1 MKHRRRLK
9 IIALYLG
16 ITGILQ
22 TSHGAAADNVQTQPM
37 GDFFVVRAA
46 MRQVSLT
53 GYTRARYVMD
63 IVSEEA
69 GRCVRVVADVGDQIK
84 KDGLFAVL
92 DTTFIDLS
100 LKKNRV
106 EQERLKSLI
115 AYNGKEVRRY
125 EELVERETAAQSTL
139 DSLQNKLDQ
148 AQFQIQ
154 ALQVQEAELKE
165 RQSRHHIRVPPG
177 WSIIERTVEPGEWV
191 SVGSSLGKAGDF
203 RILIV
208 PFSMS
213 PAEYSALKK
222 LNNKVELVFPDL
234 DEKPLAVEASLE
246 RISPAFDPETRKIN
260 LELTISGNL
269 PEKRGGLRTELS
281 LEIPD
286 PSGAVLVPSSAVAE
300 RYEEFWLTRVNG
312 DRVRVLFLGDGP
324 DNTYRVRSPELR
336 PGDRLKAKP

>member
-1 MKHRRRLK
+1 
-9 IIALYLG
+9 
-16 ITGILQ
+16 
-22 TSHGAAADNVQTQPM
+22 
-37 GDFFVVRAA
+37 
-46 MRQVSLT
+46 
-53 GYTRARYVMD
+53 MD

-154 ALQVQEAELKE
+154 ALQVQEAELRE

-222 LNNKVELVFPDL
+222 LDNKVELVFPDL

>member
-1 MKHRRRLK
+1 
-9 IIALYLG
+9 
-16 ITGILQ
+16 
-22 TSHGAAADNVQTQPM
+22 
-37 GDFFVVRAA
+37 
-46 MRQVSLT
+46 
-53 GYTRARYVMD
+53 
-63 IVSEEA
+63 
-69 GRCVRVVADVGDQIK
+69 
-84 KDGLFAVL
+84 
-92 DTTFIDLS
+92 
-100 LKKNRV
+100 
-106 EQERLKSLI
+106 
-115 AYNGKEVRRY
+115 
-125 EELVERETAAQSTL
+125 
-139 DSLQNKLDQ
+139 
-148 AQFQIQ
+148 
-154 ALQVQEAELKE
+154 
-165 RQSRHHIRVPPG
+165 
-177 WSIIERTVEPGEWV
+177 
-191 SVGSSLGKAGDF
+191 
-203 RILIV
+203 
-208 PFSMS
+208 MS